1 MSIAVYPGTFD
12 PVTFGH
18 LDIIRRSSRLFD
30 HLIIGVLFNSAK
42 TPLFSVEERVKILRK
57 ATEDIPGV
65 EVRCFNGLSVEFARS
80 CGANV
85 IVRGLR
91 LITDFEYELQMA
103 QTNKKLAPDVDTT
116 FLFTSLQY
124 SYLSSTTVKEVAAFG
139 GDISEFVP
147 DFVGE
152 AIKKK
157 YGLRKIGTEGRPDEF
172 MGIRGERKNEQQ
184 QN

>member
-1 MSIAVYPGTFD
+1 MEDIQDKRTSIPEEKRGTEIKMSTAVYPGTFD
-12 PVTFGH
+12 PVTYGH
-18 LDIIRRSSRLFD
+18 IDIVERTSKLFD
-30 HLIIGVLFNSAK
+30 TVIIGVLHNSAK
-42 TPLFSVEERVKILRK
+42 TPLFSVDERVNILKK
-57 ATEDIPGV
+57 ATEGIPNV
-65 EVRCFNGLSVEFARS
+65 QVRAFEGLSVDFARE

-147 DFVGE
+147 PFVAE
-152 AIKKK
+152 QIRSKIKV
-157 YGLRKIGTEGRPDEF
+157 RE
-172 MGIRGERKNEQQ
+172 
-184 QN
+184 